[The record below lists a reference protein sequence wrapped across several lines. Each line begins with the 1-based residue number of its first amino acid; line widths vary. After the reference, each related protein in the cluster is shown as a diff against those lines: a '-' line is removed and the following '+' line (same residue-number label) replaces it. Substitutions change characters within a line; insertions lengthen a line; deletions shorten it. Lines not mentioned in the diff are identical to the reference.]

1 MEKYS
6 PVVLD
11 ADWMP
16 TPAFENPRRCSD
28 PIEYH
33 KRVMRR
39 QQRQI
44 ERRALRFD
52 RFVRNLFRFAV
63 TFYIIA
69 VTIALLVG

>member
-1 MEKYS
+1 MDKYA
-6 PVVLD
+6 PIVLD
-11 ADWMP
+11 ADW
-16 TPAFENPRRCSD
+16 TSEPAFENPRRCAD

-39 QQRQI
+39 RQRQI
-44 ERRALRFD
+44 ERKARRFD

-63 TFYIIA
+63 AFYIVA